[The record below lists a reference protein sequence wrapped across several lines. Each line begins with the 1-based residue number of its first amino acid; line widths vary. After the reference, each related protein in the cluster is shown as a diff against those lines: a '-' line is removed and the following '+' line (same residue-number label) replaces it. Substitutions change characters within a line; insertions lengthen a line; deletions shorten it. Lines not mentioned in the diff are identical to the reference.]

1 MAAPGT
7 KHVVALPGPAGR
19 RRWLVFAVMLFVNT
33 LSYIDRSALS
43 VGLPAIKE
51 DLHIAPAVEGLLIS
65 SFFWTYAA
73 MQIPAGWLVDKL
85 GPRRVLAV
93 VMTIWAVTQFVTGVA
108 QSIGLLFGARLLLGF
123 VEAAGPV
130 SGGKLTGGG
139 LPTQDR
145 ARGATLQDSASALG
159 GALGGFIVAGLIG
172 LTDDWRASFVI
183 LGVGSIGAGILV
195 YWLLRDTPRQD
206 TKISEQEL
214 AYIETELAAEDERA
228 RQRQGD
234 SVDDA
239 GRNPLA
245 TFARYRTAW
254 ACWLGFFFGNIV
266 FYGLL
271 TYGPVYLASERG
283 VKISA
288 LAWALPVIFGAGFV
302 GENLAGYIVQRW
314 LRAGGDPNRIH
325 KTMIGTSSLVSM
337 VAILG
342 VAFVGNLAIAIA
354 LLAVTLF
361 FLRWIGLY
369 WSLPGTLVA
378 RSRAGLFSG
387 VMNMFS
393 NIGGIVAPIVVG
405 LIVATTGAYF
415 WGLIFFAVCAFL
427 YFVFSMFIDASGRLG
442 QRRVTASATAEPAV
456 PS

>member
-1 MAAPGT
+1 MVAPGS
-7 KHVVALPGPAGR
+7 KDVAAARPVGR
-19 RRWLVFAVMLFVNT
+19 RRWIVFAVMLFVNT

-43 VGLPAIKE
+43 VGLPAIKQ

-73 MQIPAGWLVDKL
+73 MQIPAGWLVDRI

-93 VMTIWAVTQFVTGVA
+93 VMTVWAVTQFVTGFA
-108 QSIGLLFGARLLLGF
+108 QTIGLLFGARLLLGL

-130 SGGKLTGGG
+130 SGGKLSGVW

-159 GALGGFIVAGLIG
+159 GALGGLIVAGLIG
-172 LTDDWRASFVI
+172 LTGDWRYSFII
-183 LGVGSIGAGILV
+183 LGVGSIGAGLLV
-195 YWLLRDTPRQD
+195 YWLLRDYPRQD
-206 TKISEQEL
+206 AKLGEEEL
-214 AYIETELAAEDERA
+214 TYIETELAAEDARA
-228 RQRQGD
+228 EERQGD
-234 SVDDA
+234 SAHD

-245 TFARYRTAW
+245 SFARHRTAW
-254 ACWLGFFFGNIV
+254 ACWLGFFFGNVV

-283 VKISA
+283 VKITA

-314 LRAGGDPNRIH
+314 LRAGGDPNRIQ
-325 KTMIGTSSLVSM
+325 KTMIGVSSLVSM
-337 VAILG
+337 VALLG
-342 VAFVGNLAIAIA
+342 VAFVSSLGGAIA
-354 LLAVTLF
+354 LLALTLF

-405 LIVATTGAYF
+405 LIVAATGAYF

-427 YFVFSMFIDASGRLG
+427 YFVFSMMIDAGGRLG
-442 QRRVTASATAEPAV
+442 QRRVGTPAAATV
-456 PS
+456 DGRI